1 MQVSG
6 LQSGSTGST
15 ATTAASQTKSVAYYD
30 PKDTNQDGVV
40 SFAEE
45 LAYSLKHLDTQTSTA
60 ASSSSMSQYGQSGAL
75 SASGQTMNS
84 AVDTYV

>member
-6 LQSGSTGST
+6 IQGGSPESAAVVSNTKST
-15 ATTAASQTKSVAYYD
+15 ATYD

-45 LAYSLKHLDTQTSTA
+45 LAYSLKHLGSQTSALSNNSASSQYGQNGAPGVTGLTA
-60 ASSSSMSQYGQSGAL
+60 ASS
-75 SASGQTMNS
+75 
-84 AVDTYV
+84 VDTYV